1 MGGVGYMGGVGIP
14 GCAQGRG
21 PVVLN
26 MPAPTGTGASSPV
39 IAILDTGL
47 GEHPWFPVGAPLVD
61 RDPTVNGVDIGK
73 RFGADQDPERTGVTI
88 DHVNGALD
96 PLAGHGTFVAGVV
109 RQHCPDARLVIVPVM
124 YGDGAADEAD
134 VLRALNALAIY
145 HWSALDGKAEGAPID
160 VINLSM
166 GYYHERPHTVVDE
179 GALFHVLSAL
189 AGDGIAVIA
198 AAGNGGTTE
207 PFWPAALAEHQVPH
221 SVPITSV
228 GATNPV
234 DGSVAVFSNTG
245 GWVSTYQPGVAVV
258 STMPVTLQG
267 SLRGD
272 VAVAAVPGDPARG
285 TPDPDGYG
293 TGFGVW
299 SGTSFSCPCCVG
311 KVGTV
316 LARSPVAK
324 DHAERV
330 KRVTAAVL
338 EVVGKRP

>member
-1 MGGVGYMGGVGIP
+1 V
-14 GCAQGRG
+14 A
-21 PVVLN
+21 
-26 MPAPTGTGASSPV
+26 
-39 IAILDTGL
+39 
-47 GEHPWFPVGAPLVD
+47 
-61 RDPTVNGVDIGK
+61 IGK
-73 RFGADQDPERTGVTI
+73 RFGPHYDPEGTGVTI

-134 VLRALNALAIY
+134 VIAALNALAVY
-145 HWSALDGKAEGAPID
+145 HWSALDGTSDAVPID

-166 GYYHERPHTVVDE
+166 GYYHESPHTVVAE
-179 GALFHVLSAL
+179 GALFDVLGAL
-189 AGDGIAVIA
+189 AADGVAVIA

-207 PFWPAALAEHQVPH
+207 RFWPAALAETTPPGVPM
-221 SVPITSV
+221 TSV

-234 DGSVAVFSNTG
+234 DGSVAIFSNTG
-245 GWVSTYQPGVAVV
+245 TWVSTYTQGVAVV

-272 VAVAAVPGDPARG
+272 LAVGVIGADPARG

-311 KVGTV
+311 KVGAV
-316 LARSPVAK
+316 LARSPIAK
-324 DHAERV
+324 GHAERV

-338 EVVGKRP
+338 EVVGERP